1 MSDPRSP
8 AARRRWWIRA
18 IAGALVW
25 LVCAGAAPIAR
36 GEIPPGER
44 LVYQIRW
51 MRIPAGE
58 AVLEAA
64 GAEDL
69 DNQPTRH
76 FIMTAR
82 TNSFVDTFYKVR
94 SRIETWMNLEL
105 GRSLRY
111 HKQQREGAHRPR
123 DEQVD
128 FDWAN
133 QVATYTNRGRSRPP
147 LSLRPGT
154 VDPLAAP
161 YFTRR
166 APLVPGTQIERPVS
180 DGKKVVIGRARVI
193 GKEKIE
199 VPAGTFDTLVIEP
212 DLRDVGGV
220 FEKSPDARIRLW
232 LTDDAYRIPV
242 RVHSKVVVGYFVGE
256 LTAIQ
261 GYPSGS
267 VTGHGVSALPQ

>member
-1 MSDPRSP
+1 LL
-8 AARRRWWIRA
+8 A
-18 IAGALVW
+18 IVGASVCF
-25 LVCAGAAPIAR
+25 VCAGAVSIAQ

-64 GAEDL
+64 GPEAL
-69 DNQPTRH
+69 DRQSTRH
-76 FIMTAR
+76 FIMTVR

-105 GRSLRY
+105 SRSLRY
-111 HKQQREGAHRPR
+111 HKQQREGGHRPR
-123 DEQVD
+123 DEAVD
-128 FDWAN
+128 FDWTN
-133 QVATYTNRGRSRPP
+133 QVATYTNRGRGRPP
-147 LSLRPGT
+147 VSLRPGT
-154 VDPLAAP
+154 VDPLAAL
-161 YFTRR
+161 YFTRQ

-180 DGKKVVIGRARVI
+180 DGKKMVIGRARVI

-220 FEKSPDARIRLW
+220 FEKSPDAQIRLW
-232 LTDDAYRIPV
+232 LTDDAHRIPV
-242 RVHSKVVVGYFVGE
+242 RVESKVVVGYFVGE
-256 LTAIQ
+256 LTSIQ
-261 GYPSGS
+261 GYPPGS
-267 VTGHGVSALPQ
+267 AMNHGLPAPPQ